1 LNVYTKPMLIIL
13 VFFNKILVR
22 GFNYE
27 ELTHLLYNILDA
39 GVYLQENGIAHG
51 DYRPCY
57 LFMTKSGH
65 FKLADRM
72 NDDVTIEQNQ
82 MSNLSSDH
90 DLYLS
95 PLLFSGL
102 SKNNLNIKHCEYKSD
117 VFSLGLTILE
127 AGLLRPVKYIYDRKS
142 AQINQG
148 TFDDMKEEFANKYSE
163 NPLLVTTLGKMLE
176 IEESHRPDFIS
187 IKTAIPSY
195 DQIIAYFVQNR
206 GSCTY
211 ESDLTDPNLIPQNG
225 HPAQKSGNVVRNTEH
240 HHTVRPDNISVSANY
255 T

>member
-1 LNVYTKPMLIIL
+1 MLID
-13 VFFNKILVR
+13 K
-22 GFNYE
+22 
-27 ELTHLLYNILDA
+27 
-39 GVYLQENGIAHG
+39 
-51 DYRPCY
+51 
-57 LFMTKSGH
+57 
-65 FKLADRM
+65 
-72 NDDVTIEQNQ
+72 
-82 MSNLSSDH
+82 
-90 DLYLS
+90 
-95 PLLFSGL
+95 
-102 SKNNLNIKHCEYKSD
+102 IKHCEYKSD

-211 ESDLTDPNLIPQNG
+211 ESDLTDPNLIPQM
-225 HPAQKSGNVVRNTEH
+225 
-240 HHTVRPDNISVSANY
+240 I
-255 T
+255 